1 MQGQVDPDYLTA
13 ASYLS
18 EVGFTNKTEIAR
30 VLDVAMNPNSLF
42 VQASVNASARPLT
55 VDADMKP
62 VVEYLQSQGVKAGD
76 IVKVSLSINQV
87 SGNHNGPATSSCHP
101 LTGKCIMPG
110 SGFCQRSGLGRRYK
124 LLCLA
129 VFSRSQ

>member
-1 MQGQVDPDYLTA
+1 MQGQVDPDYLAA
-13 ASYLS
+13 ASYLA

-62 VVEYLQSQGVKAGD
+62 VVEFLQSQGVKTGD
-76 IVKVSLSINQV
+76 VVKVRIYWQHNSLLQ
-87 SGNHNGPATSSCHP
+87 G
-101 LTGKCIMPG
+101 
-110 SGFCQRSGLGRRYK
+110 GFGVGFQTWQ
-124 LLCLA
+124 LLL
-129 VFSRSQ
+129 VT

>member
-13 ASYLS
+13 ASYLA

-76 IVKVSLSINQV
+76 IVKVSLSCEGV
-87 SGNHNGPATSSCHP
+87 VT
-101 LTGKCIMPG
+101 LT
-110 SGFCQRSGLGRRYK
+110 
-124 LLCLA
+124 
-129 VFSRSQ
+129 